1 MNKKLQIFVSSTY
14 TDLREERQA
23 AVEAILK
30 SGHIPAGME
39 LFSAGSLSQMDVI
52 KRWIDESDVY
62 MLILGGRYGSVE
74 ASTGVSYTELE
85 YDYAKQQGK
94 PIFSVVIN
102 KDAIEKKCSVQGTDA
117 IETKYPAE
125 LSQFREKVLTLM
137 CAFFDDLKD
146 IKLAVHESMS
156 DYKNDPLLKGWV
168 SGANIEDHHLLSE
181 ELKRVLAENSELK
194 KIIDELKSSENVGK
208 NQNYYKPDDVQS
220 VDYNNLMMI
229 LRSVKLNVPES
240 IKSKFSIVDCDLF
253 NVSYRFINQLT
264 IGFTNQAASATDLTR
279 FLYFNVVP
287 KLQIHGLAD
296 TEEVPNMRYRRASL
310 TIKGR
315 SLFASYEASKSL
327 LDGDKAV
334 VTTEGENT

>member
-102 KDAIEKKCSVQGTDA
+102 KDAIEKKCSVHGTDA

-168 SGANIEDHHLLSE
+168 SGTNIEDHHFLSE

-194 KIIDELKSSENVGK
+194 RTIDELKSSEIVGSNK
-208 NQNYYKPDDVQS
+208 TNYKEHDFQS
-220 VDYNNLMMI
+220 IDYNSLMVI
-229 LRSVKLNVPES
+229 LKSVKLNVPDNL
-240 IKSKFSIVDCDLF
+240 KSQYNIVDSSLF
-253 NVSYRFINQLT
+253 DISYKFINTLT
-264 IGFTNQAASATDLTR
+264 VGFTNKMGGSDLIR
-279 FLYFNVVP
+279 FLYFNVIP

-327 LDGDKAV
+327 LSNDEAA
-334 VTTEGENT
+334 VTTKVENT